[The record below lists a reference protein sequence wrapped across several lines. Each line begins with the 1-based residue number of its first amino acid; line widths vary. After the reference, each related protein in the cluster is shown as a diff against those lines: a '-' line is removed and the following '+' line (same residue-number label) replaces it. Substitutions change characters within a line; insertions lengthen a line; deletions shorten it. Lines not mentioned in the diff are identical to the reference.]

1 MDERTTIPFG
11 IRYGPQ
17 LLIFA
22 IGYVVFSYAAVPGL
36 VIERFDV
43 GFTAVGLLMSAALSA
58 FVLVQPIGGR
68 FVDRRATL
76 PILLALGTVQ
86 AVIAIAIDIP
96 TQFWMV
102 LALRA
107 LWGLVAGLAITAGA
121 TQIARTYTGTRATR
135 NQGVYGGVLT
145 GGGAVAF
152 LLTPRIV
159 EMTGWFGVHAVGGV
173 LAVPALLTLWL
184 GREHASDTAP
194 RSTSDPKPGQDDPDR
209 SNPLLNRV
217 VVLAAGCYIAIL
229 GGYVTLS
236 TFVTAYFDDLGVT
249 GPLNAAA
256 LFAASLGRA
265 SGGFGVTH
273 PAIDDGR
280 LIAVTT
286 AVGAAGLVAMAFGDG
301 LALLVLPL
309 VVLATVSL
317 PFGAIFKTA
326 SSAVRRDGTA
336 LAIVVAAGN
345 TGALVLPIVTGQL
358 RDLTGNYDAAFLV
371 LAALNAAAALAG
383 IAIIRTKPGGDR

>member
-1 MDERTTIPFG
+1 MNERTTVIFG

-22 IGYVVFSYAAVPGL
+22 VGYVVFSYAAVPGL
-36 VIERFDV
+36 VIERFGV

-76 PILLALGTVQ
+76 PLLLRLGAVQ
-86 AVIAIAIDIP
+86 AVIAVVIDVP
-96 TQFWMV
+96 TQFWLV
-102 LALRA
+102 LVLRA
-107 LWGLVAGLAITAGA
+107 LWGLVAGLVITAGA

-152 LLTPRIV
+152 LFTPRIV
-159 EMTGWFGVHAVGGV
+159 EVTGWFGVHALGGV
-173 LAVPALLTLWL
+173 LTVPALVTLWL
-184 GREHASDTAP
+184 GRRHAPDTAP
-194 RSTSDPKPGQDDPDR
+194 RPASERIDSDR
-209 SNPLLNRV
+209 STPLFDRV

-249 GPLNAAA
+249 GPLNAIA
-256 LFAASLGRA
+256 LLAASLGRA
-265 SGGFGVTH
+265 SGGFAVTH
-273 PAIDDGR
+273 PAVDDGR
-280 LIAVTT
+280 LIATTT

-326 SSAVRRDGTA
+326 SNAVRRDGTA
-336 LAIVVAAGN
+336 LAVVVAAGN

-371 LAALNAAAALAG
+371 LAVLNAGAALAG
-383 IAIIRTKPGGDR
+383 IAIVRTNAGSDR